1 MTGEE
6 TPSKEWVMANQDLDV
21 ALTYHAETKH
31 SYDSVYRQ
39 HHILD
44 WDNQP
49 RPYKLYTELE
59 RIALPEP
66 VPETPQP
73 ALLTLIRPALGG
85 DAARLPTLE
94 DLAYVLFN
102 AAGVSRRRVLPGY
115 GEMLFRAA
123 ACTGALYH
131 IELYV
136 VTAELPGLAAG
147 VYHFGPVDFA
157 LRRLRQGDYRQHL
170 IDASGQAPGLTR
182 APVILIAT
190 DTFWRNA
197 WKYRARAYRHSFWD
211 TGTILANLLAAATA
225 RTLPA
230 HVVAGFTDASV
241 NALLALEAPREVS
254 LVLVGLGESGSLP
267 PPAPPMAALTPA
279 VVPPSS
285 QEVEYP
291 AIYIMHA
298 ASALDSPEEV
308 ALWRGVAPPLS
319 LPAAEGA
326 VFPLCP
332 SPHAQLPSAPLEQVI
347 RRRGSSRT
355 FQHRPLSMTQLSNVL
370 MPATQ
375 TIPADFLEAPSTG
388 LNELYLLVHAVSEI
402 PAGAYF
408 FRAQEQT
415 LELLVAGDFRA
426 QAGDLDLGQDLA
438 ADASV
443 NVYFLCDL
451 SLILERYGNRGYR
464 AAQLEAAILAG
475 RMYLAAYAQG
485 FGATGLTF
493 FDDDVIDFFS
503 PHAADK
509 SVMFLIALGYAGR
522 HHR

>member
-1 MTGEE
+1 
-6 TPSKEWVMANQDLDV
+6 MANQDLDV

-31 SYDSVYRQ
+31 SYDSVYRH

-49 RPYKLYTELE
+49 RPYKLYTDLE
-59 RIALPEP
+59 RIALAEP
-66 VPETPQP
+66 LPKTSQP
-73 ALLTLIRPALGG
+73 ALLTLVRPVLEGT
-85 DAARLPTLE
+85 AAPLPTLE

-102 AAGVSRRRVLPGY
+102 AAGVTKRRVLPGY

-131 IELYV
+131 IELYLA
-136 VTAELPGLAAG
+136 TAELPDLAAG

-157 LRRLRQGDYRQHL
+157 LRRLRQGDYRQSL
-170 IDASGQAPGLTR
+170 IDASGQAPGLAQ

-211 TGTILANLLAAATA
+211 AGTILANCLAAATA
-225 RTLPA
+225 RMLPA
-230 HVVAGFTDASV
+230 HVVLGFTDASV

-254 LVLVGLGESGSLP
+254 LVLVGLGDSAP
-267 PPAPPMAALTPA
+267 PPPPVPAPTAMAPA
-279 VVPPSS
+279 VARISP
-285 QEVEYP
+285 QEMEYP
-291 AIYIMHA
+291 AIYIMHS
-298 ASALDSPEEV
+298 ASALNNPEEV
-308 ALWRGVAPPLS
+308 TLWRGLAPPLS
-319 LPAAEGA
+319 LPPAEGA

-332 SPHAQLPSAPLEQVI
+332 SPDTQLPTTPLEQVI

-355 FQHRPLSMTQLSNVL
+355 FQHRPLSMTQLSTVL
-370 MPATQ
+370 KRTTQ

-388 LNELYLLVHAVSEI
+388 LNELYLIVHAVSEI
-402 PAGAYF
+402 PAGAYV
-408 FRAQEQT
+408 FRPQEDA

-426 QAGDLDLGQDLA
+426 QAGDLALGQELA

-464 AAQLEAAILAG
+464 AAQIEAAILAG
-475 RMYLAAYAQG
+475 RMYLAVYALG

-509 SVMFLIALGYAGR
+509 SVMFLIALGHAGR
-522 HHR
+522 RHR